1 MKYNELIV
9 NNIIDAIVKK
19 KPETTIKLYKT
30 LKIARRE
37 LKQYSKLSTRKLT
50 CSLKFQF
57 FMRACELDN
66 YAGIII
72 EKLEVGYLNWET
84 GISSKM
90 VIRNASLINKIIRI
104 LSMKSNEVSD
114 YELFR
119 LLFEPFHTNIP
130 IGYRNNGVVRDN
142 SFVSSI
148 YYDEI
153 LLGLLIDKGFS
164 LTGYRFG
171 VTEDPTTKQKVYSRY
186 PGSISGLA
194 KLPGSFNNYYQINQL
209 DLTLI
214 PQETLKFR
222 LATSGYAKDD
232 SIKKMINVT
241 TLEYFLRRDILD
253 LGVCDVK
260 FEIYLTNYSAS
271 SQYDDDDEIN
281 ISSSNSEL
289 FYVIVA
295 NRIISLLKIALAKQ
309 GNIISSV
316 NVSTTHGYND
326 QKKIFNVTR
335 GQKKST
341 VGGSIISKLSRESL
355 VDKIKHSFEVEGEV
369 LGQKSEKKSLAK
381 LINRKFGQ
389 GLFIKKFLRMV
400 KNKKEVDPKRI
411 RSTLKIFKDTEVV
424 MFLIN
429 LIPSKSRTNKL
440 KLILSSADIISFF
453 SISDFFVEGLGRT
466 DLDLNTISWVASLDP
481 KTIFN
486 YFCHYICNKIILRR
500 WNLYRRPF
508 IFFSKD
514 ISRKIYYHQNDYL
527 LSHQKPS
534 SKIKP
539 FLRVFAFDFEY
550 TYHKL
555 KRWKGTYL
563 IISIIKKPKDRLFN
577 VKVYVSKNCRV
588 YSTIFSVDL
597 IKEIIEDYISDVL
610 NYLIRTPISML
621 AKSYEEILKEFDRR
635 KPSQS
640 LKPLL
645 NFKIDDFNI
654 ADLIGNKL
662 NSIYASENGDF
673 SSSSQ
678 SSLAANTQHDI
689 NQAKRQTVAI
699 RQSNKE

>member
-1 MKYNELIV
+1 
-9 NNIIDAIVKK
+9 
-19 KPETTIKLYKT
+19 
-30 LKIARRE
+30 
-37 LKQYSKLSTRKLT
+37 
-50 CSLKFQF
+50 
-57 FMRACELDN
+57 
-66 YAGIII
+66 
-72 EKLEVGYLNWET
+72 
-84 GISSKM
+84 
-90 VIRNASLINKIIRI
+90 
-104 LSMKSNEVSD
+104 
-114 YELFR
+114 
-119 LLFEPFHTNIP
+119 
-130 IGYRNNGVVRDN
+130 
-142 SFVSSI
+142 
-148 YYDEI
+148 
-153 LLGLLIDKGFS
+153 
-164 LTGYRFG
+164 
-171 VTEDPTTKQKVYSRY
+171 
-186 PGSISGLA
+186 
-194 KLPGSFNNYYQINQL
+194 
-209 DLTLI
+209 
-214 PQETLKFR
+214 
-222 LATSGYAKDD
+222 
-232 SIKKMINVT
+232 
-241 TLEYFLRRDILD
+241 
-253 LGVCDVK
+253 
-260 FEIYLTNYSAS
+260 
-271 SQYDDDDEIN
+271 
-281 ISSSNSEL
+281 
-289 FYVIVA
+289 
-295 NRIISLLKIALAKQ
+295 
-309 GNIISSV
+309 
-316 NVSTTHGYND
+316 
-326 QKKIFNVTR
+326 
-335 GQKKST
+335 
-341 VGGSIISKLSRESL
+341 
-355 VDKIKHSFEVEGEV
+355 
-369 LGQKSEKKSLAK
+369 
-381 LINRKFGQ
+381 
-389 GLFIKKFLRMV
+389 
-400 KNKKEVDPKRI
+400 
-411 RSTLKIFKDTEVV
+411 

-621 AKSYEEILKEFDRR
+621 AKSYEEILKEFERR

-662 NSIYASENGDF
+662 NSIYSSGSGDF

-678 SSLAANTQHDI
+678 SSLAANPQHDI
-689 NQAKRQTVAI
+689 NSAKRRTVAI